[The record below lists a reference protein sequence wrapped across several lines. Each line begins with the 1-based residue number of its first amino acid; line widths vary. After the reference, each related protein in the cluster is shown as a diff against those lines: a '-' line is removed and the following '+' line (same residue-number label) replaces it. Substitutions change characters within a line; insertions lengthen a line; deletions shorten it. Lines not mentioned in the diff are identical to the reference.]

1 MVIHTSADLSP
12 GEHPYACFSA
22 ESRPLTSAYIA
33 RVRVDRS
40 MNSIEAQG
48 VKTVPGHLLM
58 MRWAEEETANQ
69 CSNTKESTGA
79 PVSASE
85 QDSHTV
91 RHRNSGVDTCPE
103 IYRFVSC
110 GHAILNPCLAAP
122 KRANSPPP
130 LMVKFISNHVSLTSQ
145 ANPRHSLARIASFS
159 A

>member
-1 MVIHTSADLSP
+1 MIHTSADLGP

-85 QDSHTV
+85 QDSHT
-91 RHRNSGVDTCPE
+91 DPP
-103 IYRFVSC
+103 I
-110 GHAILNPCLAAP
+110 
-122 KRANSPPP
+122 RA
-130 LMVKFISNHVSLTSQ
+130 
-145 ANPRHSLARIASFS
+145 
-159 A
+159 

>member
-1 MVIHTSADLSP
+1 MVFHTSADLGP

-85 QDSHTV
+85 QDSHN
-91 RHRNSGVDTCPE
+91 RKP
-103 IYRFVSC
+103 
-110 GHAILNPCLAAP
+110 LAATTRRDKENKGFLP
-122 KRANSPPP
+122 GDPASMSPTRTGSRSP
-130 LMVKFISNHVSLTSQ
+130 ST
-145 ANPRHSLARIASFS
+145 LAHELS
-159 A
+159 ATHR

>member
-1 MVIHTSADLSP
+1 MVIHTSADLGP

-79 PVSASE
+79 PVSASK
-85 QDSHTV
+85 QDSHTAPGA
-91 RHRNSGVDTCPE
+91 RARGRGGP
-103 IYRFVSC
+103 
-110 GHAILNPCLAAP
+110 AAP
-122 KRANSPPP
+122 SGSDENSP
-130 LMVKFISNHVSLTSQ
+130 
-145 ANPRHSLARIASFS
+145 RHAPIHATNIRRQTTMKLI
-159 A
+159 

>member
-1 MVIHTSADLSP
+1 VVIHTSADLGP

-85 QDSHTV
+85 QDSH
-91 RHRNSGVDTCPE
+91 RQAHPYSLRGLR
-103 IYRFVSC
+103 RFM
-110 GHAILNPCLAAP
+110 I
-122 KRANSPPP
+122 
-130 LMVKFISNHVSLTSQ
+130 FHVVVT
-145 ANPRHSLARIASFS
+145 FT
-159 A
+159 

>member
-85 QDSHTV
+85 QDSHKEHGACV
-91 RHRNSGVDTCPE
+91 SRKCQCPKPNRAV
-103 IYRFVSC
+103 RFVC
-110 GHAILNPCLAAP
+110 VMCA
-122 KRANSPPP
+122 
-130 LMVKFISNHVSLTSQ
+130 SL
-145 ANPRHSLARIASFS
+145 SF
-159 A
+159 

>member
-1 MVIHTSADLSP
+1 MRCEHGEGPSANGGGGAKTGGRVEGKGRGQDQRVREQGP
-12 GEHPYACFSA
+12 GEGGGA
-22 ESRPLTSAYIA
+22 EGERGQPPCA

-85 QDSHTV
+85 QDSHTRCGV
-91 RHRNSGVDTCPE
+91 RQRGSVQGELRTNGPHEP
-103 IYRFVSC
+103 YRQTV
-110 GHAILNPCLAAP
+110 GWEL
-122 KRANSPPP
+122 
-130 LMVKFISNHVSLTSQ
+130 
-145 ANPRHSLARIASFS
+145 
-159 A
+159 

>member
-1 MVIHTSADLSP
+1 MVFHTSADLGP

-85 QDSHTV
+85 QDSHTRV
-91 RHRNSGVDTCPE
+91 TG
-103 IYRFVSC
+103 
-110 GHAILNPCLAAP
+110 
-122 KRANSPPP
+122 KREEVVTFDYGINELEQPT
-130 LMVKFISNHVSLTSQ
+130 V
-145 ANPRHSLARIASFS
+145 HS
-159 A
+159 